1 MTAARYTH
9 SMLIP
14 LRFLVTPSARRSRG
28 IWSALKNFP
37 SYLCPSTL
45 VLPTVLHSLVHPIL
59 TVSAPIVL
67 QSKFKLDWDL
77 TPVAFSVTKFCSATA
92 ALFIRLPLETVLRRA
107 QVSVLSARQYVSA
120 FDAKEASLPTV
131 VPVGPYNGVLG
142 TMYRV
147 VAEEGSRPVPT
158 QATSRKG
165 KTVTETV
172 YLQGQGFGGL
182 TRGWKISFVGL
193 VGLWSAG
200 MLSNIE
206 DESF

>member
-1 MTAARYTH
+1 
-9 SMLIP
+9 MLIL

-45 VLPTVLHSLVHPIL
+45 VLPTILHSLVHPIL

-77 TPVAFSVTKFCSATA
+77 TPVAFSVTKFCSATT

-107 QVSVLSARQYVSA
+107 QVSVLSAQPYVSA
-120 FDAKEASLPTV
+120 FEAKEASLPTV
-131 VPVGPYNGVLG
+131 VPVGPYHGILG
-142 TMYRV
+142 TMYRI
-147 VAEEGSRPVPT
+147 VAEEGSRSVPT
-158 QATSRKG
+158 RTTSRKG

-182 TRGWKISFVGL
+182 TRGWKTSFVGL

-200 MLSNIE
+200 MLSNLE

>member
-1 MTAARYTH
+1 M
-9 SMLIP
+9 
-14 LRFLVTPSARRSRG
+14 TPSTRRSRG
-28 IWSALKNFP
+28 IWSALKCFP

-59 TVSAPIVL
+59 TVSAPVVL
-67 QSKFKLDWDL
+67 HSNLKLDWDL
-77 TPVAFSVTKFCSATA
+77 SPFSFSLTNFCSATV

-107 QVSVLSARQYVSA
+107 QVSVLSTKQYISA
-120 FDAKEASLPTV
+120 FDPKETSLPTV
-131 VPVGPYNGVLG
+131 VPVGPYSGVMG
-142 TMYRV
+142 TMYRII
-147 VAEEGSRPVPT
+147 AEEGSRPVPT
-158 QATSRKG
+158 QTTSRKG

-182 TRGWKISFVGL
+182 TRGWKTSFVGL